1 MAIENGANANADAD
15 TTDQSEA
22 WFLANSAG
30 SGPFVLATYRP
41 DDELRLTR
49 NDNYWRGKPAVGE
62 IVIRETKDAVSQ
74 AQMLESGDADIAMQI
89 DPDTAKNDLEPRRD
103 DRDRCRP
110 STSSTSRSA
119 PGRRATPSS

>member
-1 MAIENGANANADAD
+1 MRTPT
-15 TTDQSEA
+15 TTDQAEA

-30 SGPFVLATYRP
+30 SGPFVLASYQP
-41 DDELRLTR
+41 DDELRLKR
-49 NDNYWRGKPAVGE
+49 NDNYWRRQPAVGE

-89 DPDTAKNDLEPRRD
+89 DPDTAKNVIQPRRD

-110 STSSTSRSA
+110 STSSTWR
-119 PGRRATPSS
+119 